1 MPAMPLEQV
10 PSYLI
15 DGVRQTDPDRLAEAM
30 ASDDESQALAALEAG
45 TYALAELAR
54 DDALWAAASEA
65 IGDGAGEPQAV
76 DQLDLKVELTV
87 LTGTLDGDQRL
98 AAKILVEVPLD
109 SSGADLQ
116 RAREII
122 VVIRNQCEHEL
133 AAPKKPSR
141 KWRALRLAKR
151 AFKALGGGLVIA
163 ADIVSPDVTGITK
176 VASIVGGIDAI
187 TDALPG
193 A

>member
-1 MPAMPLEQV
+1 MPLEQV
-10 PSYLI
+10 PFYLI

-30 ASDDESQALAALEAG
+30 ESDDESQAFAALEAG
-45 TYALAELAR
+45 SNALAELAR
-54 DDALWAAASEA
+54 DEALWAAASEA
-65 IGDGAGEPQAV
+65 ISDRAGEAQAV
-76 DQLDLKVELTV
+76 EELDLKVELKV
-87 LTGTLDGDQRL
+87 LAGALDGDQKL

-109 SSGADLQ
+109 PSGADPQ

-133 AAPKKPSR
+133 ASPKRSSG

-176 VASIVGGIDAI
+176 VASIVGGIDVI
-187 TDALPG
+187 TDALPEPR
-193 A
+193 